1 MEKWVAYGD
10 NIRSADWPTI
20 GIGAGTL
27 AVLIVWPRISRRV
40 PGPFVAMLMATIV
53 VRVFHLPVETRR
65 DAIRVGAGVVAAS
78 ALSVDSV
85 EPLP

>member
-1 MEKWVAYGD
+1 
-10 NIRSADWPTI
+10 
-20 GIGAGTL
+20 
-27 AVLIVWPRISRRV
+27 
-40 PGPFVAMLMATIV
+40 MLMATIV